1 MDTKQKI
8 LTLGNKSEEM
18 RIQSMRDKWFRM
30 QEKLTD
36 HAVTLVGQNQD
47 AKDTLF
53 SIKLLGELLSSRM
66 K

>member
-1 MDTKQKI
+1 
-8 LTLGNKSEEM
+8 M

-30 QEKLTD
+30 QEQLTD
-36 HAVTLVGQNQD
+36 QAVTLVGKNQD

>member
-8 LTLGNKSEEM
+8 LTLSKQSEEM

-30 QEKLTD
+30 QEQLTD
-36 HAVTLVGQNQD
+36 QAVTLVGQNQEV
-47 AKDTLF
+47 KDTLF

>member
-8 LTLGNKSEEM
+8 LTLSKQSEEM

-30 QEKLTD
+30 QEQLNDQT
-36 HAVTLVGQNQD
+36 VTLVGKNQD

>member
-8 LTLGNKSEEM
+8 LTLSKQSEEM

-30 QEKLTD
+30 QEQLTD

>member
-1 MDTKQKI
+1 MNTQQKI

-30 QEKLTD
+30 QEQLTD
-36 HAVTLVGQNQD
+36 QAVTLVGKNQD

>member
-1 MDTKQKI
+1 
-8 LTLGNKSEEM
+8 M

-30 QEKLTD
+30 QEQLTD
-36 HAVTLVGQNQD
+36 QAVTLVGKNQD
-47 AKDTLF
+47 AKDALF

>member
-1 MDTKQKI
+1 MDAKQKI
-8 LTLGNKSEEM
+8 LTLSKQSEEM

-30 QEKLTD
+30 QEQLNDQT
-36 HAVTLVGQNQD
+36 VTLVGKNQD

>member
-8 LTLGNKSEEM
+8 LTLSKQSEEM

-30 QEKLTD
+30 QEQLTD
-36 HAVTLVGQNQD
+36 QAVTLVGQNQD

>member
-30 QEKLTD
+30 QEQLTD
-36 HAVTLVGQNQD
+36 QAVTLVGKNQD